1 MLGSKRRESKNKPAI
16 INSHPLNMM
25 ASTTATNT
33 AVMMS
38 RRKSPTDPIYVT
50 IPLKD
55 RRTEKQRGR
64 RKVVNVKFEKK
75 GGGTCGFAMWTIC

>member
-16 INSHPLNMM
+16 IKSHPLNMI
-25 ASTTATNT
+25 ASTKATNT

-50 IPLKD
+50 FPLKD
-55 RRTEKQRGR
+55 RRTEKQRS
-64 RKVVNVKFEKK
+64 RKES
-75 GGGTCGFAMWTIC
+75 CECL